1 MVADTSALLA
11 AARGGRADEALRL
24 IAANAE
30 LLDARDGGNGWT
42 VLHIFARLSDA
53 AAVSKLI
60 SAGADI
66 EARDA
71 TFRSPLHLAAR
82 ADATPTGPG
91 SSGAADLNGESR
103 RSQSIIATLRVL
115 LKAGAR
121 VGARDKFGLTP
132 LHHAAQAGHAAVCEF
147 LLSLNTSLRRPR
159 APIEA
164 ESNAEE
170 RPLHLAAQG
179 GHADTVRCLLEHGAH
194 PSRSNYLGETPL
206 HLAVRGGDGSRH
218 LSTIRVLC
226 ERAWKLDLNV
236 QTARQLGTALHL
248 AAGLGH
254 GKAVKA
260 LLAAPNTGRQGGHRG
275 VDLSVPDRSGRTA
288 REVALAEGFADVVG
302 VIDQAAE
309 RAAAVAARA
318 AQEQDEGL
326 RRAMREMRV
335 AESGVARGRG
345 AGMDAVMEEGG
356 REGAGE
362 EWEGGWGEE
371 EGEED

>member
-1 MVADTSALLA
+1 MVADTGAAALFA
-11 AARGGRADEALRL
+11 AARGGRTDEVLRL
-24 IAANAE
+24 VAASAE
-30 LLDARDGGNGWT
+30 LLDARDEGNGWT

-60 SAGADI
+60 GAGADI

-71 TFRSPLHLAAR
+71 MFRSPLHLAAR
-82 ADATPTGPG
+82 ADATPAAPNPP
-91 SSGAADLNGESR
+91 GAADLNGESR
-103 RSQSIIATLRVL
+103 RPHSIVATLRVL

-121 VGARDKFGLTP
+121 VGARDQFGLTA

-179 GHADTVRCLLEHGAH
+179 GHADAVRCLLEHGAH
-194 PSRSNYLGETPL
+194 PSKSNYLGETPL
-206 HLAVRGGDGSRH
+206 HLAVRSGDGARH
-218 LSTIRVLC
+218 LASIRVLC

-236 QTARQLGTALHL
+236 QTTRQCSTALHL
-248 AAGLGH
+248 AASLGH
-254 GKAVKA
+254 GKAVQA
-260 LLAAPNTGRQGGHRG
+260 LLAAPNTGRQGGERG
-275 VDLSVPDRSGRTA
+275 VDLSVRDSAGRTA
-288 REVALAEGFADVVG
+288 RDVAHAEGFSDVVA
-302 VIDQAAE
+302 VVDEAAE
-309 RAAAVAARA
+309 RAAAMAARA

-326 RRAMREMRV
+326 RRAMREMRM
-335 AESGVARGRG
+335 ADSGVARGRA
-345 AGMDAVMEEGG
+345 AGMDAVMEEGDQQ
-356 REGAGE
+356 
-362 EWEGGWGEE
+362 GGGEE